1 MDDQL
6 FFEAKKYLSSKA
18 AGHEAGY
25 THDYVSR
32 LARQGKVLGRL
43 VGRTWYVEEKSF
55 KEFLTEHTK
64 AKEAWYEKLSLER
77 KYGQEV
83 VLSSPVPKHI
93 IVETS
98 PFSLLN
104 FLNTAVAL
112 VIAVTL
118 VFGSA
123 YLYFNGGNSKII
135 KTIAHALAHP
145 KEILTLSSKIEEY
158 EGRILLNFSYKI
170 LHSYEN
176 SLAAVGE
183 VSSDG
188 YLFLTSSTTS
198 SGVPVAP
205 QSVAMA
211 AVGEVPL
218 FLQKNTEEIARGV
231 YVNTNTA
238 YNTTRNFILALLRKS
253 VSTTVVITPTQQTNT
268 ATTTILNSST
278 PIVVQGPRTVI
289 ERVIREVPVQLTS
302 QGTVTNIHILPKL
315 IFQTIFNRIYS
326 LSIMLG
332 DSMPVFY
339 QKRSIIKPGIITR
352 FNTLVRLNNDIWLI
366 ANHPRTSFFRIL
378 RQMEN
383 VKHPN
388 TMFVTIPHHDFPPA
402 LSS

>member
-289 ERVIREVPVQLTS
+289 ERVIREVPVQGSEVSPALIDEKLS
-302 QGTVTNIHILPKL
+302 QLRNELLSKIYSVSNQGTSGVGYT
-315 IFQTIFNRIYS
+315 
-326 LSIMLG
+326 
-332 DSMPVFY
+332 
-339 QKRSIIKPGIITR
+339 
-352 FNTLVRLNNDIWLI
+352 FNTVSLMNKIDHLDD
-366 ANHPRTSFFRIL
+366 
-378 RQMEN
+378 
-383 VKHPN
+383 
-388 TMFVTIPHHDFPPA
+388 VTIHNATFSGNISGLSFPSFDGGTISTA
-402 LSS
+402 LDDTD